1 MAMSNLTRR
10 NFVCASMAASTLILS
25 PLRSLAAAVKPV
37 KIREVDIFPI
47 DIPVSQ
53 AEHDAGFD
61 HRYIVVKIGTDAG
74 VRGYSF
80 AGPRGDC
87 LSEVRKL
94 LVGQDLFAI
103 ERHLRQGL
111 IQWGGVEHALW
122 DAIGKIAGQPA

>member
-1 MAMSNLTRR
+1 
-10 NFVCASMAASTLILS
+10 MAASTVILS
-25 PLRSLAAAVKPV
+25 PLRSLAAAVMPV

-61 HRYIVVKIGTDAG
+61 HRYIVVKIGTGAG

-80 AGPRGDC
+80 AGPRGDV
-87 LSEVRKL
+87 LSEVRKV

-103 ERHLRQGL
+103 ERHPRQGL
-111 IQWGGVEHALW
+111 IQWGGVEHALS
-122 DAIGKIAGQPA
+122 DAIGKIAGQPACKLLAGRTELKRT